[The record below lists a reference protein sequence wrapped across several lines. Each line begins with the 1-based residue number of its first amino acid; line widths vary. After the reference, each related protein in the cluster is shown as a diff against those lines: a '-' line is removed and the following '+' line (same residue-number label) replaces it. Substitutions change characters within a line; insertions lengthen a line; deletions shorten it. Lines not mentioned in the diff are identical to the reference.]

1 MTHPALPPSP
11 GAAPSSDVRTHAA
24 QPEPIAQLVQFFE
37 SMSPS
42 DAQRMD
48 RIYAPDAWFKDP
60 FNEVRGVRDI
70 SRIFAHM
77 FEQVDAPRFVVTEAL
92 VQGSSVMLT
101 WDFNF
106 SFKPPLRPGPQC
118 IRGCSHLRLDANGQV
133 VFHRDYWDAAEEL
146 YEKMPVLGGLMR
158 WLRRRA
164 SLPPL

>member
-1 MTHPALPPSP
+1 
-11 GAAPSSDVRTHAA
+11 
-24 QPEPIAQLVQFFE
+24 
-37 SMSPS
+37 
-42 DAQRMD
+42 
-48 RIYAPDAWFKDP
+48 
-60 FNEVRGVRDI
+60 
-70 SRIFAHM
+70 M

-106 SFKPPLRPGPQC
+106 SFKPPLRAGLQC
-118 IRGCSHLRLDANGQV
+118 IRGCSHLRLDANGRV
-133 VFHRDYWDAAEEL
+133 VFHRDYWDTAEEL

>member
-1 MTHPALPPSP
+1 MTPPTLPPSP
-11 GAAPSSDVRTHAA
+11 GAAPSSDVPAHAG

-106 SFKPPLRPGPQC
+106 SFKPPLRAGPQC

>member
-1 MTHPALPPSP
+1 
-11 GAAPSSDVRTHAA
+11 
-24 QPEPIAQLVQFFE
+24 
-37 SMSPS
+37 
-42 DAQRMD
+42 
-48 RIYAPDAWFKDP
+48 
-60 FNEVRGVRDI
+60 
-70 SRIFAHM
+70 M

-106 SFKPPLRPGPQC
+106 SFKPPLRVGPQC
-118 IRGCSHLRLDANGQV
+118 IRGCSHLRLDANGRV
-133 VFHRDYWDAAEEL
+133 VFHRDYWDTAEEL

>member
-1 MTHPALPPSP
+1 
-11 GAAPSSDVRTHAA
+11 
-24 QPEPIAQLVQFFE
+24 
-37 SMSPS
+37 
-42 DAQRMD
+42 MD

-106 SFKPPLRPGPQC
+106 SFKNISLWFWFRSPHT
-118 IRGCSHLRLDANGQV
+118 IKVHD
-133 VFHRDYWDAAEEL
+133 FMEL
-146 YEKMPVLGGLMR
+146 QDL
-158 WLRRRA
+158 
-164 SLPPL
+164 

>member
-1 MTHPALPPSP
+1 MSYSVPPL
-11 GAAPSSDVRTHAA
+11 AQAAA
-24 QPEPIAQLVQFFE
+24 QPVATPSPAGQPDAVARLVQFFE
-37 SMSPS
+37 SMSPA

-48 RIYAPDAWFKDP
+48 SFYAPDAWFKDP

-70 SRIFAHM
+70 SRIFSHM
-77 FEQVDAPRFVVTEAL
+77 FEQVDAPRFVVTETL
-92 VQGSSVMLT
+92 VQGSSVMLA

-106 SFKPPLRPGPQC
+106 SFKPPLRSGPQR

-133 VFHRDYWDAAEEL
+133 AFHRDYWDAAEEL

>member
-1 MTHPALPPSP
+1 
-11 GAAPSSDVRTHAA
+11 
-24 QPEPIAQLVQFFE
+24 VQFFE

-92 VQGSSVMLT
+92 AAAGFALAGALRSTQLPRL
-101 WDFNF
+101 
-106 SFKPPLRPGPQC
+106 SF
-118 IRGCSHLRLDANGQV
+118 A
-133 VFHRDYWDAAEEL
+133 DAAQVLEL
-146 YEKMPVLGGLMR
+146 GPRELAGIAAG
-158 WLRRRA
+158 LRRGEGLALAGLLRA
-164 SLPPL
+164 DGEALARRPLPELP

>member
-1 MTHPALPPSP
+1 MIHPTLPPSP
-11 GAAPSSDVRTHAA
+11 SAAPSPDVSTHAG

-106 SFKPPLRPGPQC
+106 SFKPPLRAGLQC
-118 IRGCSHLRLDANGQV
+118 IRGCSHLRLDADGRV
-133 VFHRDYWDAAEEL
+133 VFHRDYWDTAEEL

>member
-1 MTHPALPPSP
+1 MSHFALPQSP
-11 GAAPSSDVRTHAA
+11 GAAPSADPSSPPG
-24 QPEPIAQLVQFFE
+24 QPVSIAPLVQFFE

-42 DAQRMD
+42 DAQHMGRF
-48 RIYAPDAWFKDP
+48 YAPDAWFKDP

-77 FEQVDAPRFVVTEAL
+77 FEQVDAPRFVVTETL

-106 SFKPPLRPGPQC
+106 SFKPPLRTGPQC
-118 IRGCSHLRLDANGQV
+118 IRGCSHLRLDTNGQV

-146 YEKMPVLGGLMR
+146 YEKMPVLGSLMR